1 MCVATL
7 GRIPKTHGNGMSR
20 QLLAALGVAIAL
32 GTVYACAADK
42 TLDPSGHAARG
53 SMPSA
58 NATHAQHDVDPA
70 VVTIVALRR
79 IFYQPRDLSASA
91 FIGPEG
97 GEITVP
103 LSGATIV
110 FPPGALDKRTRITM
124 TAKAGWN
131 VAYEFAPHGIVF
143 AAPVTVEQ
151 DLTLT
156 AASRMKDA
164 TKLEAGYF
172 RDSLSD
178 ALVDPSQS
186 LALVSELRRV
196 DLDLPLNPRVA
207 QFYIYH
213 FSGYILSSGF
223 AGSGGDTGG
232 DQPLP

>member
-1 MCVATL
+1 
-7 GRIPKTHGNGMSR
+7 MSR

-32 GTVYACAADK
+32 GTVYACASDK
-42 TLDPSGHAARG
+42 TLAPSGPSARG
-53 SMPSA
+53 STISA
-58 NATHAQHDVDPA
+58 DAAHSHRDLDPT
-70 VVTIVALRR
+70 VVTVVALRR
-79 IFYQPRDLSASA
+79 SFYLPRDLSASA
-91 FIGPEG
+91 LVGPEG

-110 FPPGALDKRTRITM
+110 FPPGALAQPTRITM

-131 VAYEFAPHGIVF
+131 VAYEFAPHGIAF
-143 AAPVTVEQ
+143 AVPVTVKQ

-156 AASRMKDA
+156 AAFRMKDA
-164 TKLEAGYF
+164 TRLEAGYY

-178 ALVDPSQS
+178 VLVEPTES
-186 LALVSELRRV
+186 LARVSELRRV

-223 AGSGGDTGG
+223 AGSGGDSGG
-232 DQPLP
+232 DELLP